1 MKKISKNKKFIIG
14 LGIILLLVIIK
25 NNAIITRGKL
35 AEYNTLDKKIREL
48 EETDLNYYEDNRE
61 EISKYLDLKKKYE
74 SVEESFNDYK
84 NKYPDDL
91 SSEIN
96 TRKDEL
102 NKYYKE
108 AVKLENKLKEEKS
121 AKAKKEQQIASSNS
135 QGNSSSQGNS
145 YSNSNG
151 NYYSNGGNSSN
162 YSHGH
167 RHNNSSNKHIGKSVY
182 IANGNSYYHAISNC
196 KYLEGAKTQ
205 LVTLTSGMRKYE
217 CNCWTNPVPY
227 KKPASNHNGG
237 NSHSGGRT
245 VYIASG
251 NSYYHKT
258 PYCKHLRGASTRSVG
273 INNVGGKH
281 PCNCIKY

>member
-1 MKKISKNKKFIIG
+1 MRDISKNKKIIIG
-14 LGIILLLVIIK
+14 IGIILLLIIIK
-25 NNAIITRGKL
+25 NNSIITRGKL
-35 AEYNTLDKKIREL
+35 AEYKTLDKKIQEL
-48 EETDLNYYEDNRE
+48 EESDLTYYENNRE

-84 NKYPDDL
+84 NRYPDDL
-91 SSEIN
+91 SNEIDA
-96 TRKDEL
+96 TKDEV

-108 AVKLENKLKEEKS
+108 AINLEHKLKEERAEKT
-121 AKAKKEQQIASSNS
+121 KKEQKIASS
-135 QGNSSSQGNS
+135 SSNSQGNS

-151 NYYSNGGNSSN
+151 NNYSSGGNSSYN
-162 YSHGH
+162 HGH
-167 RHNNSSNKHIGKSVY
+167 KHNNSSNKHIGKNVY

-227 KKPASNHNGG
+227 KKPVSNNGG
-237 NSHSGGRT
+237 SSHSGGRT

-258 PYCKHLRGASTRSVG
+258 PYCKHLRGASTRAVG
-273 INNVGGKH
+273 INNVGGKY